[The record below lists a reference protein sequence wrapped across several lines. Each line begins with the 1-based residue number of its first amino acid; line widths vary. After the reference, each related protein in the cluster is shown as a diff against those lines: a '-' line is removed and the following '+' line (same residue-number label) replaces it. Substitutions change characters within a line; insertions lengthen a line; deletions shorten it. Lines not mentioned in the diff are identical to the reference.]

1 LLRVSSS
8 LCGAAGCWGF
18 LSRATAAAAAAA
30 AATEAVTEAVAEAVA
45 EAVWREPL
53 QRKALSKNIMISPL
67 MFPFEI

>member
-1 LLRVSSS
+1 
-8 LCGAAGCWGF
+8 
-18 LSRATAAAAAAA
+18 
-30 AATEAVTEAVAEAVA
+30 VA

>member
-8 LCGAAGCWGF
+8 LCGAAGCWGS

-30 AATEAVTEAVAEAVA
+30 AATEAVMEAVA

>member
-1 LLRVSSS
+1 M
-8 LCGAAGCWGF
+8 CGAAGCWGS

-30 AATEAVTEAVAEAVA
+30 AATEAVMEAVA